1 MGNKKKTHSE
11 LETIRKKSPEQ
22 LRQAA
27 LEDPDA
33 QPVPREM
40 FARAVPWGSIK
51 PNIIK
56 KKDVHMFLDEDVI
69 AFFKEETGGKRGYQ
83 TMINNVLRQYMEHRK
98 QT

>member
-1 MGNKKKTHSE
+1 MGNKNKIHSD
-11 LETIRKKSPEQ
+11 LDKIRKKTPEQ

-33 QPVPREM
+33 QPVTREM
-40 FARAVPWGSIK
+40 FAKAVPWGSIQ

-69 AFFKEETGGKRGYQ
+69 TFFKNETGGKRGYQ
-83 TMINNVLRQYMEHRK
+83 TMINSVLRQYMEHRK
-98 QT
+98 QA